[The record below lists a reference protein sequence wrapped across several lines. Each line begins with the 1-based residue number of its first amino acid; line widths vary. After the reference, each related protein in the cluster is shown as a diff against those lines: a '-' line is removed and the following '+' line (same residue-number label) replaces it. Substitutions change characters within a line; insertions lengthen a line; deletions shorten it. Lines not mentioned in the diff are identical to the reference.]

1 MRIRKFNKKI
11 FVFGTCFLLL
21 CGALSTVS
29 AYTYLPGTDL
39 QQATFV
45 DIPGGGKVKYN
56 MNYGSKKAT
65 TTRYATFQGIK
76 TEALLGNFTCLVN
89 SAKSQVSAEV
99 RVTSKRSL
107 SLEHAAQKGNIYFA
121 AVCSSTIEPSNTC
134 DVTLKFSADDLV
146 N

>member
-1 MRIRKFNKKI
+1 MKFNKKI

-65 TTRYATFQGIK
+65 TRYATFQGIK

-89 SAKSQVSAEV
+89 SAKSQVSAEI
-99 RVTSKRSL
+99 RVTSSKSL
-107 SLEHAAQKGNIYFA
+107 AKEINAQKGNIYFA
-121 AVCSSTIEPSNTC
+121 SVCSSSIEPSNTC

>member
-1 MRIRKFNKKI
+1 MKFNKKI

-45 DIPGGGKVKYN
+45 DIPGGGKEKYN

-65 TTRYATFQGIK
+65 TTRYATFQAVK
-76 TEALLGNFTCLVN
+76 TEALLGNFACLVN
-89 SAKSQVSAEV
+89 SAKSQVSV
-99 RVTSKRSL
+99 VTRISTSKKL
-107 SLEHAAQKGNIYFA
+107 SQEHEAQKGNIYFA
-121 AVCSSTIEPSNTC
+121 AVSSSTIEPSNTC